1 MWGHRDLR
9 LIFVANF
16 LWTFGAMLYAFVW
29 PNYVRDLGGGPRE
42 IGLLSSV
49 MFATIALT
57 LIPGGFL
64 ADRFERRRLMLIT
77 WGLAT
82 LAPLVYATATDWR
95 GLIPGAVL
103 YCIFIGWP
111 AMEAYLADSVS
122 PAELSRAFALTNAGY
137 SAGAIISPLI
147 GAGLLPLVGMRGL
160 FWLAFFLFCSST
172 VTLSLIRPQ
181 RPRSVHGRPGRFSLD
196 RGLLIWTGAF
206 VAAAWTSSALRPFLA
221 PFLED
226 AIGLARPWIL
236 ATGSL
241 LSVGEVA
248 LAPVLGGWGDRE
260 GPRALTGGLWSMGFG
275 CLLLLLGGTWA
286 LVPAAILLGGDRVSA
301 SLFRSVIGR
310 RATFGRGTAFAWTLV
325 LASGTQ
331 ALGPPMG
338 AFLYELSP
346 AGPLWL
352 ACGMSAALG
361 ALIWIVAAG
370 TGGKGQF
377 GR

>member
-181 RPRSVHGRPGRFSLD
+181 RPRSAHGRPGRFSLD

-275 CLLLLLGGTWA
+275 CLLLLLGGHGPWSQRPSCWA
-286 LVPAAILLGGDRVSA
+286 GIGSRPPSSA
-301 SLFRSVIGR
+301 PSSAEGPPSAGARPS
-310 RATFGRGTAFAWTLV
+310 
-325 LASGTQ
+325 
-331 ALGPPMG
+331 LGPWCWPPG
-338 AFLYELSP
+338 PRPWGPRWARSSTSFPPRVPCGWP
-346 AGPLWL
+346 AGCRRHWGP
-352 ACGMSAALG
+352 
-361 ALIWIVAAG
+361 
-370 TGGKGQF
+370 
-377 GR
+377 